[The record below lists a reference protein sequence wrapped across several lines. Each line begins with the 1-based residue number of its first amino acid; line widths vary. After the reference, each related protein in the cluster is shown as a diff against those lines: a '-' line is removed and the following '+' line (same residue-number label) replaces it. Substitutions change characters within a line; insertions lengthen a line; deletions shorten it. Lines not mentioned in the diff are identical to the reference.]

1 MKIMSIF
8 GTRPE
13 IIRLSRIF
21 PLLDANFQ
29 HVMVN
34 TNQNFTPELNSIFF
48 SLVMIGTKI
57 KTGYYLKMNLK
68 KLVQKWY
75 IFHIQ
80 KIRHQQ

>member
-34 TNQNFTPELNSIFF
+34 TNQNFTPELNTIFF
-48 SLVMIGTKI
+48 SIPLKI
-57 KTGYYLKMNLK
+57 LYLFFL
-68 KLVQKWY
+68 Q
-75 IFHIQ
+75 F
-80 KIRHQQ
+80 